1 MSLIIVESPTKA
13 RTFNR
18 IFKIQNNKEHF
29 VFATFGH
36 IRDLPKSRIAID
48 YEKQF
53 KPEYEIISSKKKVV
67 AELIKLAKKNKEV
80 ILATD
85 LDREGEAIAYHAAYL
100 LGMIKEKWP
109 ELKINE
115 KTPIKRII
123 FHEITANAINEALK
137 NPQELR
143 LDLVKAQQA
152 RRILD
157 RIVGYELSP
166 LLWKTMGKKW
176 LSAGRV
182 QTVVLR
188 LIVEREKEIRKF
200 QTETYFQIYGHF
212 FPTKELDVKGK
223 LVEKDGQ
230 VYETTTKITL
240 FDGEYQYVKTS
251 INQPLSESIVQDLKD
266 DQFKITDIKEEVS
279 PRFPPPPFTTSLL
292 QQEGFHRFHFSS
304 RMTMKLAQ
312 DLYEQGLIT
321 YHRTD
326 SFNLSSQ
333 FVFKAKDYINE
344 KYGKDYSLEKP
355 RGYKTKSRN
364 AQEAHEAIRPTNFKY
379 ELAKEKID
387 DKLTYNHK
395 KLYQL
400 IFNRAIATQM
410 KEAAVKSI
418 KVNILS
424 SKKYLFK
431 TEFFQVIFPG
441 FLLALNPEYVKAHEK
456 EIKIKINT
464 EVKLENV
471 EPQQLET
478 KPPYRYND
486 ATLIKSLEE
495 KGIGRPSTYAPILSL
510 IQDKNYVEKQ
520 NRYFAP
526 TKLGEVISDYL
537 CQSFPQLFDLSFTA
551 QMEEGLDLI
560 ADNQKDMVQLLS
572 DFYLPFSAVLKEK
585 QKEKKTIDVEETV
598 EEKCPHCQANLVVR
612 YSKFGKFLAC
622 SKYPNCKFT
631 KPFLKY
637 VIGKTC
643 PQCQGRLTIVFT
655 KTRKRFF
662 GCENYP
668 KCKYSAWK
676 L

>member
-18 IFKIQNNKEHF
+18 IFKIENKKEHF

-36 IRDLPKSRIAID
+36 IRDLPKNKLAID
-48 YEKQF
+48 YIKQF
-53 KPEYEIISSKKKVV
+53 KPEYEIISTKKKVV
-67 AELIKLAKKNKEV
+67 AELRKLAKKNKEV

-85 LDREGEAIAYHAAYL
+85 LDREGEAIAYHAAFL

-109 ELKINE
+109 ELIINE

-123 FHEITANAINEALK
+123 FHEITANAINEALR
-137 NPQELR
+137 NPQNLR
-143 LDLVKAQQA
+143 LDLIKAQQT

-182 QTVVLR
+182 QTVALR

-200 QTETYFQIYGHF
+200 KTETYFQIYGHF

-240 FDGEYQYVKTS
+240 FDGEYHYVKTS
-251 INQPLSESIVQDLKD
+251 IDQPLSESIVQDLKV
-266 DQFKITDIKEEVS
+266 DQFKVTDIKEEIS

-292 QQEGFHRFHFSS
+292 QQEAFHRFHFSS

-379 ELAKEKID
+379 ELATEKID

-400 IFNRAIATQM
+400 IFIRAIATQM

-431 TEFFQVIFPG
+431 SEFFQVIFPG

-456 EIKIKINT
+456 EIKITINT
-464 EVKLENV
+464 EVKLETV
-471 EPQQLET
+471 EAQQLET

-520 NRYFAP
+520 NRYFVP

-572 DFYLPFSAVLKEK
+572 DFYLPFSTVLKEK

-598 EEKCPHCQANLVVR
+598 EEKCPQCQANLVVR

-622 SKYPNCKFT
+622 SRYPSCKFT

-637 VIGKTC
+637 VNGKTC
-643 PQCQGRLTIVFT
+643 PLCQGRLTIRFT

-662 GCENYP
+662 GCENWP
-668 KCKYSAWK
+668 KCKYSTWK